1 MDEQEADDWNKN
13 NRLGKSLSLREDL
26 YSWALV
32 TCFHRDYLAQ
42 IMFFKKREAEKKKKE
57 DKLADA
63 KEWLKNTKKI
73 TKKATSKNKG
83 DLTDFVTYHEELV
96 A

>member
-1 MDEQEADDWNKN
+1 
-13 NRLGKSLSLREDL
+13 
-26 YSWALV
+26 
-32 TCFHRDYLAQ
+32 
-42 IMFFKKREAEKKKKE
+42 MFFRKREAEKKKKE